1 MTDVA
6 DGFGQVV
13 QVVKTLVV
21 ALELW
26 HILGPGSQD
35 EQGAGSTG
43 LETAA
48 LRLPVVGDGVCLNVY
63 QAQMFVQGDMLH
75 ALLAFRDA
83 GCHQH
88 AAALGISRQLPA
100 ALFPDGGIFC
110 WYAVGAAMEVHL
122 LLVGLA

>member
-21 ALELW
+21 ALENG
-26 HILGPGSQD
+26 HILGPWCQD

-48 LRLPVVGDGVCLNVY
+48 LRLPVVGDGVCLRTS
-63 QAQMFVQGDMLH
+63 GTDEC
-75 ALLAFRDA
+75 LA
-83 GCHQH
+83 
-88 AAALGISRQLPA
+88 SESLPY
-100 ALFPDGGIFC
+100 G
-110 WYAVGAAMEVHL
+110 
-122 LLVGLA
+122 